1 MITGVIR
8 TVRIARYGVN
18 KKRHA
23 RDSRSRRATVAQHTF
38 LEGNPYSLIAVV
50 PMSHTAHIPSH
61 RKPRRSASKMA
72 LRAGVAGGVLST
84 LAVAGAAGTAN
95 AAEPVTETIELPTL
109 TADLTAQIAQSADAT
124 QQTADGYEARAQ
136 QEAAAVKAAKQATKD
151 QKAAEKKAEAEKK
164 AKAEAEAKRK
174 KEAQERAARAT
185 ERTQL
190 STNSAPSGGSG
201 GSGGSSSASDTSNV
215 SAPSGGSVST
225 VISFLKAQLG
235 DAYVMGAS
243 GPNAW
248 DCSSLVQAAFKQ
260 VNVDLPRVS
269 QAQST
274 AGTPVSLSNIQ
285 PGDILY
291 WGGAGSAYHV
301 GVYIGG
307 GQYLDAAN
315 PSKGVVI
322 QDLSGYPAS
331 GAVRVL

>member
-1 MITGVIR
+1 
-8 TVRIARYGVN
+8 
-18 KKRHA
+18 
-23 RDSRSRRATVAQHTF
+23 
-38 LEGNPYSLIAVV
+38 
-50 PMSHTAHIPSH
+50 MSHTAHIPSH
-61 RKPRRSASKMA
+61 RKPRRSASKIA

-84 LAVAGAAGTAN
+84 LAVAAAAGTAN
-95 AAEPVTETIELPTL
+95 AAEPVSETIEMPTL
-109 TADLTAQIAQSADAT
+109 TADLSAQIAQSADAT
-124 QQTADGYEARAQ
+124 QQAADSYESRAEQ
-136 QEAAAVKAAKQATKD
+136 DAAFAKAAKQAKED
-151 QKAAEKKAEAEKK
+151 RAKAEKKAEAERK
-164 AKAEAEAKRK
+164 AKAAAAKKAE
-174 KEAQERAARAT
+174 EERASRAT
-185 ERTQL
+185 ERTTL
-190 STNSAPSGGSG
+190 STQSTSGSG
-201 GSGGSSSASDTSNV
+201 ATASASASDSV
-215 SAPSGGSVST
+215 APASGSVGT

-260 VNVDLPRVS
+260 AGVDLPRVS
-269 QAQST
+269 QDQSV

-285 PGDILY
+285 VGDILY

-301 GVYIGG
+301 GVYIGN